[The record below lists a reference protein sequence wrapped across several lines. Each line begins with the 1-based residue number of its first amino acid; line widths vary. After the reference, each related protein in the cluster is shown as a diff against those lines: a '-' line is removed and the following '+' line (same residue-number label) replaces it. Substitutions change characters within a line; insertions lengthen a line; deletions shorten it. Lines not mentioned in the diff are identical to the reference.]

1 LKVTEDLTFIIFF
14 YHLPCEISRGFH
26 TFSPPCILRRRGC
39 FRDCRIP

>member
-26 TFSPPCILRRRGC
+26 TFSPPCITV
-39 FRDCRIP
+39 F